1 MADLKTH
8 YMGLELKN
16 PIIIGACNIV
26 TDIENLKRIE
36 KAGAAAIVYK
46 SLFEEQIQLEN
57 LELSER
63 KTEYSERNAEMI
75 SLYPESKSEAS
86 DIMEHLLALKKAKES
101 VTIPVFASINA
112 VINETWVEYAKKIE
126 EIGCGRTGTQLLFF
140 T

>member
-16 PIIIGACNIV
+16 PIIIGASNIV

-46 SLFEEQIQLEN
+46 SLFEEQVQLEN
-57 LELSER
+57 LEVYTNG

-75 SLYPESKSEAS
+75 SLFPVSISGTS
-86 DIMEHLLALKKAKES
+86 DIIEHLTALRKAKDS
-101 VTIPVFASINA
+101 ISIPVFASINA
-112 VINETWVEYAKKIE
+112 VLNETWVEYAKK
-126 EIGCGRTGTQLLFF
+126 
-140 T
+140 